1 MDNTFSTYKI
11 DDRSLIAFIKR
22 EIHNLALQLGFTPHR
37 AAETDIIVAELTSNL
52 MKFANGGELL
62 YRSNFNGE
70 FNEIEIYCLDKGVGF
85 DNVAKIMNDG
95 YSSSNTLGHGLGSI
109 KRLSNDFQI
118 YSMKNWGCVQYVKI
132 CEKPEL
138 EIPTIKSGLN
148 TSTIAVN
155 YPGEKF
161 CGDGY
166 YIKQNSK
173 GFQIFVGDGL
183 GHGESANEA
192 VEAAIKAFRQSV
204 ETDPTAVLRDI
215 HLKVKKTRGLVAT
228 IASVD
233 YKSEVWNI
241 CGIGNINTRI
251 YNGLENKTYTPYNG
265 IIGHNIPRTLN
276 NTIVPYKKHQI
287 IIMHSDGLRTRWNLN
302 DLSSIFKHSP
312 GIIAAAL
319 YKENIRGTD
328 DATILAGKI
337 N

>member
-52 MKFANGGELL
+52 IKYANGGELL
-62 YRSNFNGE
+62 YRANFTGE
-70 FNEIEIYCLDKGVGF
+70 YNEIEIYCLDKGIGF
-85 DNVAKIMNDG
+85 ENVAKIMNDG

-118 YSMKNWGCVQYVKI
+118 YSMKNWGCVQYVRI

-138 EIPTIKSGLN
+138 QLPPLKNGLN
-148 TSTIAVN
+148 YTTIAVN
-155 YPGEKF
+155 YPGEKL

-166 YIKQNSK
+166 YIKQTTK

-192 VEAAIKAFRQSV
+192 VEAAIKAFRQTI
-204 ETDPTAVLRDI
+204 ETQPSEILRDI
-215 HLKVKKTRGLVAT
+215 HSKVKKTRGLVAT

-233 YKSEVWNI
+233 YKSETWSI

-276 NTIVPYKKHQI
+276 NTVVPYKRHQI
-287 IIMHSDGLRTRWNLN
+287 IIMHSDGLRTKWSLN
-302 DLSSIFKHSP
+302 DLTSIFKQSP
-312 GIIAAAL
+312 AIIASAL

-328 DATILAGKI
+328 DATILVGKI
-337 N
+337 Y

>member
-62 YRSNFNGE
+62 YRAHLNGGY
-70 FNEIEIYCLDKGVGF
+70 NEIEIYCLDKGVGF

-95 YSSSNTLGHGLGSI
+95 YSSTNTLGHGLGSI
-109 KRLSNDFQI
+109 KRLSNEFQI
-118 YSMKNWGCVQYVKI
+118 YSIKNWGCVQYVRI
-132 CEKPEL
+132 CEKPEIQL
-138 EIPTIKSGLN
+138 PALKSGLN
-148 TSTIAVN
+148 FTTIAVN
-155 YPGEKF
+155 YPGEKL

-192 VEAAIKAFRQSV
+192 VESAIKVFRQSL
-204 ETDPTAVLRDI
+204 ETNPTEILKDI
-215 HLKVKKTRGLVAT
+215 HSKVKKTRGLVAT
-228 IASVD
+228 IATVD
-233 YKSEVWNI
+233 YKSELWNI

-302 DLSSIFKHSP
+302 DLNGVFKQSP
-312 GIIAAAL
+312 GIIASAI

-328 DATILAGKI
+328 DATILVGKI

>member
-62 YRSNFNGE
+62 YRANIDGE
-70 FNEIEIYCLDKGVGF
+70 YKEIEIYCLDKGVGF
-85 DNVAKIMNDG
+85 DNVVKIMNDG

-132 CEKPEL
+132 CEKPDL
-138 EIPTIKSGLN
+138 EIPSVKSGLN
-148 TSTIAVN
+148 HATIAVN
-155 YPGEKF
+155 YPGEKL

-166 YIKQNSK
+166 YIKQTSK

-192 VEAAIKAFRQSV
+192 VEAAIKAFRQTI
-204 ETDPTAVLRDI
+204 ETEPAAILTDI
-215 HLKVKKTRGLVAT
+215 HIKVKKTRGLVAT

-251 YNGLENKTYTPYNG
+251 YNGLDNKTYTPYNG
-265 IIGHNIPRTLN
+265 IIGHNVPRTLN
-276 NTIVPYKKHQI
+276 NTIVPYRRHQI
-287 IIMHSDGLRTRWNLN
+287 IIMHSDGLRTRWSLN
-302 DLSSIFKHSP
+302 DLTSIFKQSP
-312 GIIAAAL
+312 NIIASAL
-319 YKENIRGTD
+319 YKENIRGND
-328 DATILAGKI
+328 DATILVGKI

>member
-1 MDNTFSTYKI
+1 MDNTFSTYTI

-22 EIHNLALQLGFTPHR
+22 EIHNLALQVGFTPHR

-62 YRSNFNGE
+62 YRAHIHGDY
-70 FNEIEIYCLDKGVGF
+70 NEIEILCLDKGVGF

-118 YSMKNWGCVQYVKI
+118 YSMKNWGCVQYIKI
-132 CEKPEL
+132 CEKPYIVL
-138 EIPTIKSGLN
+138 PPLQSGLN
-148 TSTIAVN
+148 YVTIGVN
-155 YPGEKF
+155 YPGEKV

-183 GHGESANEA
+183 GHGEGANEA
-192 VEAAIKAFRQSV
+192 VEAAIKAFRQSI
-204 ETDPTAVLRDI
+204 ETDPSIILRDI
-215 HLKVKKTRGLVAT
+215 HSSVKKTRGLVAT

-251 YNGLENKTYTPYNG
+251 YSGLENKTYTSYNG
-265 IIGHNIPRTLN
+265 IIGHNIPRTMN
-276 NTIVPYKKHQI
+276 NTILPYKKHQT
-287 IIMHSDGLRTRWNLN
+287 IIMHSDGLKTRWNLN
-302 DLSSIFKHSP
+302 DLTSIIKHGP
-312 GIIAAAL
+312 EIIASAL
-319 YKENIRGTD
+319 YKENVRGTD
-328 DATILAGKI
+328 DATIMVGKI

>member
-22 EIHNLALQLGFTPHR
+22 EIHNLALQIGFTPHR

-52 MKFANGGELL
+52 IKYANGGELL
-62 YRSNFNGE
+62 YRAHLENDQNQ
-70 FNEIEIYCLDKGVGF
+70 IEIYCLDKGVGF
-85 DNVAKIMNDG
+85 ENVAKIMNDG

-118 YSMKNWGCVQYVKI
+118 YSIRNWGCVQYVKI
-132 CEKPEL
+132 CERLDITLPPL
-138 EIPTIKSGLN
+138 KSCLN
-148 TSTIAVN
+148 YTTIAVN
-155 YPGEKF
+155 YPGEKL

-166 YIKQNSK
+166 YVKHSNK

-192 VEAAIKAFRQSV
+192 VEAAIKVFRQTI
-204 ETDPTAVLRDI
+204 EWEPANILREI
-215 HLKVKKTRGLVAT
+215 HTKVKKTRGLVAT

-276 NTIVPYKKHQI
+276 STIVPYKKHQI
-287 IIMHSDGLRTRWNLN
+287 IIMHSDGLRTRWSLN
-302 DLSSIFKHSP
+302 DLTSIFKQSP
-312 GIIAAAL
+312 GIIAASL
-319 YKENIRGTD
+319 FKENIRGTD

-337 N
+337 F

>member
-22 EIHNLALQLGFTPHR
+22 EIHNLALKIGFTPHR
-37 AAETDIIVAELTSNL
+37 AAETDIIIAELTSNL

-62 YRSNFNGE
+62 YRANFNGE
-70 FNEIEIYCLDKGVGF
+70 YNEIEIYCLDKGIGF
-85 DNVAKIMNDG
+85 ENVAKIMNDG
-95 YSSSNTLGHGLGSI
+95 YSSANTLGHGLGSI

-132 CEKPEL
+132 GEKADIEL
-138 EIPTIKSGLN
+138 SPVKSGLDH
-148 TSTIAVN
+148 TCIAVN
-155 YPGEKF
+155 YPNEKI

-166 YIKQNSK
+166 YIKHNSK

-183 GHGESANEA
+183 GHGEGAHEA
-192 VEAAIKAFRQSV
+192 VEAAIKAFRQTI
-204 ETDPTAVLRDI
+204 ETDPESILRDI
-215 HLKVKKTRGLVAT
+215 HSKVKKSRGLVAT
-228 IASVD
+228 IAAVD
-233 YKSEVWNI
+233 YKSESWSI

-251 YNGLENKTYTPYNG
+251 YNGLDNKTYTPYNG

-276 NTIVPYKKHQI
+276 STIVPYRKHQI

-302 DLSSIFKHSP
+302 DLSAIFKQSP
-312 GIIAAAL
+312 GIISAAL
-319 YKENIRGTD
+319 YKENVRGTD
-328 DATILAGKI
+328 DATILVGKI

>member
-37 AAETDIIVAELTSNL
+37 AAETDIIVAELTSNI

-62 YRSNFNGE
+62 YRANFNGE
-70 FNEIEIYCLDKGVGF
+70 YNEIEIYCLDNGVGF
-85 DNVAKIMNDG
+85 NNVSKIMNDG
-95 YSSSNTLGHGLGSI
+95 YSSANTLGHGLGSI

-118 YSMKNWGCVQYVKI
+118 YSMKNWGCVQYVRI
-132 CEKPEL
+132 CEKPDL
-138 EIPTIKSGLN
+138 PIPAVKSGLN
-148 TSTIAVN
+148 YATIAVN
-155 YPGEKF
+155 YPGENI

-183 GHGESANEA
+183 GHGEGANEA
-192 VEAAIKAFRQSV
+192 VEAAIKAFRQSI
-204 ETDPTAVLRDI
+204 ETDPTAILRDI
-215 HLKVKKTRGLVAT
+215 HSTVKKTRGLVAT

-233 YKSEVWNI
+233 YKSETWNI
-241 CGIGNINTRI
+241 CGVGNINTRLF
-251 YNGLENKTYTPYNG
+251 NGLESKTYTPYNG

-287 IIMHSDGLRTRWNLN
+287 IIMHSDGLRTRWSLN
-302 DLSSIFKHSP
+302 DLNSIFKHSSS
-312 GIIAAAL
+312 IIASAL
-319 YKENIRGTD
+319 LKENIRGTD
-328 DATILAGKI
+328 DATILVGKI

>member
-62 YRSNFNGE
+62 YRAHLNGE

-109 KRLSNDFQI
+109 KRLSNEFQI

-132 CEKPEL
+132 CEKPDL
-138 EIPTIKSGLN
+138 VIPQTKNGLS
-148 TSTIAVN
+148 TTTIAVN
-155 YPGEKF
+155 YPGEKL

-166 YIKQNSK
+166 YIKQTSK

-192 VEAAIKAFRQSV
+192 VEAAIKAFRQSI
-204 ETDPTAVLRDI
+204 ETDPTAILRDI

-302 DLSSIFKHSP
+302 ELSSILKQSP
-312 GIIAAAL
+312 GIIASAL
-319 YKENIRGTD
+319 YKENVRGND
-328 DATILAGKI
+328 DATILVGKI

>member
-22 EIHNLALQLGFTPHR
+22 EIHNLALQIGFTPHR

-52 MKFANGGELL
+52 IKYANGGELL
-62 YRSNFNGE
+62 YRAHLEDEQNQ
-70 FNEIEIYCLDKGVGF
+70 IEIYCLDNGVGF
-85 DNVAKIMNDG
+85 ENVAKIMNDG

-132 CEKPEL
+132 CEKPDFQL
-138 EIPTIKSGLN
+138 STLKTGLN
-148 TSTIAVN
+148 YTTISVN
-155 YPGEKF
+155 YPGEKI

-166 YIKQNSK
+166 YVKHSSK

-192 VEAAIKAFRQSV
+192 AQLAIKVFRQ
-204 ETDPTAVLRDI
+204 TITWDPAEILREI
-215 HLKVKKTRGLVAT
+215 HSKVKKTRGLVAT

-233 YKSEVWNI
+233 YKSEVWNV

-251 YNGLENKTYTPYNG
+251 FNGLENKTYTPYNG

-302 DLSSIFKHSP
+302 DMTSIFKHNP
-312 GIIAAAL
+312 GIIAASL
-319 YKENIRGTD
+319 LKENIRGTD

>member
-37 AAETDIIVAELTSNL
+37 AGETDIIVAELTSNL
-52 MKFANGGELL
+52 IKYANGGELL
-62 YRSNFNGE
+62 YRAHLDGDYNA
-70 FNEIEIYCLDKGVGF
+70 IEIYCLDKGVGF

-95 YSSSNTLGHGLGSI
+95 YSSTNTLGHGLGSI
-109 KRLSNDFQI
+109 KRLSNEFQI
-118 YSMKNWGCVQYVKI
+118 YSIKNWGCVQYVRI
-132 CEKPEL
+132 TEKPDV
-138 EIPTIKSGLN
+138 ISPVVQKGLN
-148 TSTIAVN
+148 FSTIAVN
-155 YPGEKF
+155 YPGEKV

-166 YIKQNSK
+166 YIKQTSK

-183 GHGESANEA
+183 GHGESAHEA
-192 VEAAIKAFRQSV
+192 VQLAIKAFKQTIES
-204 ETDPTAVLRDI
+204 DPVAVLRDI
-215 HLKVKKTRGLVAT
+215 HTKVKKSRGLVAT

-233 YKSEVWNI
+233 YKTEVWNI

-302 DLSSIFKHSP
+302 ELTSIVKQSP
-312 GIIAAAL
+312 GIIASSL

-328 DATILAGKI
+328 DATILVGKI
-337 N
+337 M

>member
-22 EIHNLALQLGFTPHR
+22 EIHNLALQIGFTPHR

-52 MKFANGGELL
+52 IKYANGGELL
-62 YRSNFNGE
+62 YRAHLE
-70 FNEIEIYCLDKGVGF
+70 NEQNQIEIYCLDNGVGF
-85 DNVAKIMNDG
+85 ENVAKIMNDG

-132 CEKPEL
+132 CEKTDFQSPPL
-138 EIPTIKSGLN
+138 KPGLN
-148 TSTIAVN
+148 STTIAVN

-166 YIKQNSK
+166 YVKHSSK

-192 VEAAIKAFRQSV
+192 AQLAIKVFRQ
-204 ETDPTAVLRDI
+204 TITWDPAEILREI
-215 HLKVKKTRGLVAT
+215 HSKVKKTRGLVAT

-233 YKSEVWNI
+233 YKSEVWNV

-251 YNGLENKTYTPYNG
+251 FNGLENKTYTPYNG

-302 DLSSIFKHSP
+302 DMTSIFKHSP
-312 GIIAAAL
+312 GIIAASL
-319 YKENIRGTD
+319 LKENIRGTD

>member
-62 YRSNFNGE
+62 YRANFNGE
-70 FNEIEIYCLDKGVGF
+70 HNEIEIYCLDKGIGF

-138 EIPTIKSGLN
+138 EIPSLKNGLN
-148 TSTIAVN
+148 PTTIAVN
-155 YPGEKF
+155 YPGEKL

-166 YIKQNSK
+166 YIKHYSK

-192 VEAAIKAFRQSV
+192 VEAAIKAFKQSLK
-204 ETDPTAVLRDI
+204 TDPTTILRDI

-233 YKSEVWNI
+233 YKSEVWNV

-251 YNGLENKTYTPYNG
+251 FNGLENKTYTPYNG

-276 NTIVPYKKHQI
+276 NTVVPYKKHQI
-287 IIMHSDGLRTRWNLN
+287 IIMHSDGLRTRWSLN
-302 DLSSIFKHSP
+302 DLNSIFKQSP
-312 GIIAAAL
+312 GIIAAAI
-319 YKENIRGTD
+319 YKENVRGTD
-328 DATILAGKI
+328 DATILVGKI

>member
-22 EIHNLALQLGFTPHR
+22 EIHNLALQIGFSAHR

-52 MKFANGGELL
+52 IKYANGGELL
-62 YRSNFNGE
+62 YRGHVENDQNL
-70 FNEIEIYCLDKGVGF
+70 IEIYCLDNGVGF

-118 YSMKNWGCVQYVKI
+118 YSIKNWGCVQYVKI
-132 CEKPEL
+132 CETSEFNPPLLKNV
-138 EIPTIKSGLN
+138 LN
-148 TSTIAVN
+148 YTTIAVN
-155 YPGEKF
+155 YPGEKL

-166 YIKQNSK
+166 YVKHSSK

-192 VEAAIKAFRQSV
+192 VEAAIKVFRQTI
-204 ETDPTAVLRDI
+204 EWNPTEVLREI
-215 HLKVKKTRGLVAT
+215 HSKVKKTRGLVAT

-233 YKSEVWNI
+233 YKAEVWNI

-251 YNGLENKTYTPYNG
+251 YTGLENKTYTAYNG

-276 NTIVPYKKHQI
+276 STIVPFKKHQI
-287 IIMHSDGLRTRWNLN
+287 IVMHSDGLRTRWNLN
-302 DLSSIFKHSP
+302 DLTSIFKQSP
-312 GIIAAAL
+312 GIIAASL
-319 YKENIRGTD
+319 FKENIRGTD
-328 DATILAGKI
+328 DATILVGKI
-337 N
+337 I

>member
-62 YRSNFNGE
+62 YRANFNGE
-70 FNEIEIYCLDKGVGF
+70 HNEIEIYCLDKGIGF

-138 EIPTIKSGLN
+138 EIPSLKNGLN
-148 TSTIAVN
+148 PTTIAVN
-155 YPGEKF
+155 YPGEKL

-166 YIKQNSK
+166 YIKHNSK

-192 VEAAIKAFRQSV
+192 VEAAIKAFKQSV
-204 ETDPTAVLRDI
+204 ETDPTTILRDI

-233 YKSEVWNI
+233 YKSEVWNV

-251 YNGLENKTYTPYNG
+251 FNGLENKTYTPYNG

-276 NTIVPYKKHQI
+276 NTVVPYKKHQI
-287 IIMHSDGLRTRWNLN
+287 IIMHSDGLRTRWSLN
-302 DLSSIFKHSP
+302 DLNSIFKQSP
-312 GIIAAAL
+312 GIIAAAI
-319 YKENIRGTD
+319 YKENVRGTD
-328 DATILAGKI
+328 DATILVGKI